1 MIPHGGQAAPLQG
14 ACKLFKITSGCRN
27 MIEFGAQE
35 FPSLIKRLRVSHP
48 FCAFFE
54 HEGK

>member
-1 MIPHGGQAAPLQG
+1 MIPHRGQDAPLQG
-14 ACKLFKITSGCRN
+14 AYKLFKITSGCRN
-27 MIEFGAQE
+27 VIEFNAQE
-35 FPSLIKRLRVSHP
+35 FPSLIKNLRVSHP

>member
-1 MIPHGGQAAPLQG
+1 MIPHRGQDAPLQG
-14 ACKLFKITSGCRN
+14 AYKLFKITSGCRN
-27 MIEFGAQE
+27 VIEFSAQE
-35 FPSLIKRLRVSHP
+35 FPSLIKNLRVSHP